1 MQIRLR
7 ELTLLPCLL
16 MMVFALYVSI
26 SFVEIDMQT
35 ASYGMLALMLL
46 GTLFSFFLIVRQ
58 RSITRIDLLVLF
70 LLVLVAMSS
79 FSNGTDGKQWVYGCL
94 AICCLRFTFNYYR
107 DNLTPLIV
115 GLALGFTLAVAAQ
128 FYQLIA
134 HPEIWIVADAKEN
147 TGYAL
152 GGNYNQVASRL
163 LAALMLDIFCL
174 RYSRYFWFLVIPC
187 IVMCLS
193 TPIMVGSMT
202 AATSILLF
210 LLFCLL
216 PSSRLRRT
224 GVLALF
230 LFVALFQLFVCF
242 NGKGIEDS
250 SLAVWFIE
258 DVLGKDIT
266 FTYRTHLWDAAL
278 RIIGESPLLGYG
290 FPTRDWYYA
299 NMSSFAVGPHNFLIA
314 TLIYGGIIAFAIYL
328 FLLGYSLL
336 RVFRQSGYGADCILA
351 GIAVLSLMMLMEV
364 YPVAIVF
371 TFLIMAEYYTELK
384 VESSSAIEEEKPSEK
399 YKMENEQ

>member
-26 SFVEIDMQT
+26 SFVEIEMQT

-58 RSITRIDLLVLF
+58 RTITRADLLVLF
-70 LLVLVAMSS
+70 FLVYVAMSS
-79 FSNGTDGKQWVYGCL
+79 FASGTDGKQWVYGCL

-107 DNLTPLIV
+107 DNLSPLIV

-128 FYQLIA
+128 FYQLVT

-147 TGYAL
+147 TGYVL
-152 GGNYNQVASRL
+152 GGNYNQVAARL
-163 LAALMLDIFCL
+163 LVALMLDIFCL
-174 RYSRYFWFLVIPC
+174 RYSRYFWFLLVPC
-187 IVMCLS
+187 IAMCLA

-202 AATSILLF
+202 AITSILLF
-210 LLFCLL
+210 LLLCLL
-216 PSSRLRRT
+216 PSTNLRRT
-224 GVLALF
+224 SVLALL
-230 LFVALFQLFVCF
+230 LFVALFQLLVCF

-250 SLAVWFIE
+250 DLAVWFVE
-258 DVLGKDIT
+258 DVLGKNIT

-290 FPTRDWYYA
+290 LPTRDWYYT
-299 NMSSFAVGPHNFLIA
+299 NMSSFAVGPHNFLLA
-314 TLIYGGIIAFAIYL
+314 TLIYGGVIAFALYL
-328 FLLGYSLL
+328 YLLGHSLL
-336 RVFRQSGYGADCILA
+336 RVFRQPGYGADCILS
-351 GIAVLSLMMLMEV
+351 GIAVLCLMMLMEV

-371 TFLIMAEYYTELK
+371 TFLIMAEYYSDVN
-384 VESSSAIEEEKPSEK
+384 VESSPATEAERPGGKT
-399 YKMENEQ
+399 